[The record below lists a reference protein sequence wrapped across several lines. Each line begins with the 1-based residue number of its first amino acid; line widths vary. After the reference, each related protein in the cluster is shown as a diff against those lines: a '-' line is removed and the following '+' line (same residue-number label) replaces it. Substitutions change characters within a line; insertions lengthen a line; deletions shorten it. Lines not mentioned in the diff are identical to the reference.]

1 MAIPYR
7 TRRFFKQFFTMA
19 LALILF
25 GALLLILWFLWL
37 NRYVVYSQDGAHL
50 DFNQSIHYAPGVSPV
65 EPEPLPTVT
74 VHNKTE
80 EEEKE
85 ELSTELTRF
94 SGYFVTLE
102 QLTAD
107 FEAVVTQLK
116 ALPEGSTVL
125 LQLKDARSYVYYTS
139 EIGKENPNFDTT
151 LVDQLVTALQGK
163 GHYLIAQIPAF
174 QEYYYIMENERERVP
189 YGLPKAGGKG
199 SLWLDKEG
207 PCYWMNPASDGTL
220 TQLIQL
226 VTELRGLGFR
236 EVVFAD
242 FRFPNTDKISFEGD
256 KMEAL
261 NAAAAMLVKTCAT
274 EKFCVSF
281 TRTSPDLTLP
291 EGRTRLYLTG
301 VSGADIAEM
310 AGSVAL
316 GDVTAQLVFLTDS
329 GDTRFD
335 DYCVL
340 RPLESAH

>member
-7 TRRFFKQFFTMA
+7 TRRFFKQFFTLL
-19 LALILF
+19 LALVLF
-25 GALLLILWFLWL
+25 SALVLILWFLWL

-50 DFNQSIHYAPGVSPV
+50 DFSQNVQYAPGVSPV
-65 EPEPLPTVT
+65 EPEPLPTIT
-74 VHNKTE
+74 VHDKKE
-80 EEEKE
+80 EEQE
-85 ELSTELTRF
+85 EEVSTALTRF

-102 QLTAD
+102 QLTSD
-107 FEAVVTQLK
+107 FDAVSAQLQ

-125 LQLKDARSYVYYTS
+125 LQLKDVRSYVYYTS
-139 EIGKENPNFDTT
+139 EIGKENPNFETK
-151 LVDQLVTALQGK
+151 LVDELVATLQSK
-163 GHYLIAQIPAF
+163 GHYLIAQIPSF
-174 QEYYYIMENERERVP
+174 QEYYYIMENERDRVP
-189 YGLPKAGGKG
+189 YGLPKAGGNG
-199 SLWLDKEG
+199 SLWLDKAG

-242 FRFPNTDKISFEGD
+242 FRFPNTDKIAFGGD

-261 NAAAAMLVKTCAT
+261 NTAAAMLVKTCAT
-274 EKFCVSF
+274 EKFGASF
-281 TRTSPDLTLP
+281 TRTTPGLSLP
-291 EGRTRLYLTG
+291 ESRTRRYLTG
-301 VSGADIAEM
+301 VSGADITEV
-310 AGSVAL
+310 AGSASL

-340 RPLESAH
+340 RPLDSAH